1 MRVILPVLMLSLAA
15 PAAAQEL
22 RPFCSERPGKATP
35 PCILDAGHAQLEV
48 GLADAVVQRGPD
60 AYTVGATEL
69 RLGVSRRA
77 EVELGWTPLVVS
89 HGSGTGDG
97 SLGLRWALSDPDRQA
112 GLAAS
117 AQLFAT
123 APLATHGMGAGGWT
137 GAVRLP
143 LAVSLNDDVSL
154 DATAEADLL
163 RDMDGRGTHG
173 GASLTLGVSRA
184 FGPTSLGAELWGFVD
199 DAPAGRTHQYSVDF
213 TAAREIGKNAQVDV
227 GANLGLNHATPD
239 VEVYAGVAR
248 PF

>member
-22 RPFCSERPGKATP
+22 RPFCSERPVKATP
-35 PCILDAGHAQLEV
+35 PCNLDAGHAQLEV
-48 GLADAVVQRGPD
+48 DLADAVLQRGPD

-77 EVELGWTPLVVS
+77 ELEIGWTPLIVS

-97 SLGLRWALSDPDRQA
+97 SLGLRWALSDPDREA

-117 AQLFAT
+117 PQLFAT
-123 APLATHGMGAGGWT
+123 EPLATHGMGAGGWT

-143 LAVSLNDDVSL
+143 LALSLNDDVSL
-154 DATAEADLL
+154 EATGEADLL
-163 RDMDGRGTHG
+163 RDADGRGDHG
-173 GASLTLGVSRA
+173 GGSLTVGVARS
-184 FGPTSLGAELWGFVD
+184 FGPLSLSAELWGFVD
-199 DAPAGRTHQYSVDF
+199 DDPAGRTRQYSFDL
-213 TAAREIGKNAQVDV
+213 TAARGIGRNAQVDI
-227 GANLGLNHATPD
+227 GANVGLNRATPD

-248 PF
+248 RF